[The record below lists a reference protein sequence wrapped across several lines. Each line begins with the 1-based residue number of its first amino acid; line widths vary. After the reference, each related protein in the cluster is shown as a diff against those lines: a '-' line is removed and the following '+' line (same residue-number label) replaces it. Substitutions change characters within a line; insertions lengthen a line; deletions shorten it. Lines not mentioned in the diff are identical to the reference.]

1 LTFGFTFYKRRINEG
16 INEGLNE
23 GLNGGINGGINRL
36 YDYIE
41 GHPGQRITEMSIELN
56 IPGKTLERWIRS
68 LKEQGK
74 IIFKGSKKT
83 GGYFRI

>member
-1 LTFGFTFYKRRINEG
+1 MQG
-16 INEGLNE
+16 
-23 GLNGGINGGINRL
+23 L
-36 YDYIE
+36 YDYIKD
-41 GHPGQRITEMSIELN
+41 HSGQRIIEMSMELN
-56 IPGKTLERWIRS
+56 IPEKTLERWIRS